1 MRLSRHTSEIEPC
14 LGRCATALLR
24 VATPACGDDI
34 RPGVLAA
41 LGPWNDVIEILG
53 LMAAVLASVAV
64 TLEDG
69 PSVDR
74 DPPLI
79 RNPHVSSESHD
90 RRRRHRDDLGT
101 PERSVCNQNVGAITE
116 HEHQGASHG
125 DHRERFQACVQD
137 ECS

>member
-1 MRLSRHTSEIEPC
+1 VRLSWYASEIESG
-14 LGRCATALLR
+14 LGRCATTLLR
-24 VATPACGDDI
+24 IATPACGDDI
-34 RPGVLAA
+34 RPGVLTA
-41 LGPWNDVIEILG
+41 LGSWNDVIEILC
-53 LMAAVLASVAV
+53 LMAAVLASVTV

-69 PSVDR
+69 SPVHR

-79 RNPHVSSESHD
+79 RNPHVSSEPHD

-101 PERSVCNQNVGAITE
+101 PEGAVRNEKVGPITE

-125 DHRERFQACVQD
+125 NHRERFQACVQD